1 MGVSAFVAGTL
12 LATAT
17 MSTKSTEVTVYNQGI
32 GFVKENR
39 LVQVKKGRQSV
50 TVDGVAQLIDTT
62 SVGFR
67 SISSPGALSILE
79 QNYRYDLVSPQAILA
94 KSVGKRVKV
103 TRAFGNSKETIEG
116 ILMSSPT
123 SVVDGP
129 NGLSNQYNGMVVKA
143 DDGSIILSP
152 IGEVSV
158 LEMPTGLISTP
169 SLLWDL
175 QSEKD
180 GQEEIELSYITQG
193 MKWDANYVFT
203 LDPAG
208 KGDLQGWV
216 TIDNNSGANF
226 ENAKLKLLAGE
237 VNLVRPAQPEI
248 MMMKN
253 RVGAPG
259 AAMAD
264 GFQEESLFE
273 YHLYA
278 LGRPATVLNKE
289 RKQLSLLS
297 GSDVPFRKRIIVD
310 AMMGFNGY
318 YPSEGE
324 VGTGSQSPLVKV
336 EFVNDKKS
344 GLGMPL
350 PQGKIRIYQ
359 RDKSGSVQM
368 LGEDSIR
375 HTPRDEKISLNVGR
389 SFDIVSERKRTNFKR
404 ISNRSFEETFQV
416 QVRNRKEEAS
426 TVHVYERHWGDWKI
440 TKKNMDFTKE
450 DSNTAV
456 FEVALKANEVKTV
469 EYTVVTSW

>member
-1 MGVSAFVAGTL
+1 MGVSAFIAGTL
-12 LATAT
+12 LATVG

-67 SISSPGALSILE
+67 SITSPGALSILE
-79 QNYRYDLVSPQAILA
+79 QNYRYDLISPQAILA

-103 TRAFGNSKETIEG
+103 TRAFGNAKETVEG
-116 ILMSSPT
+116 VLMSSPT

-129 NGLSNQYNGMVVKA
+129 NGLSSQYNGMVVRA
-143 DDGSIILSP
+143 DDGTIILSP

-158 LEMPTGLISTP
+158 MEMPTGLISTP
-169 SLLWDL
+169 SLLWEL

-180 GQEEIELSYITQG
+180 GEEEIELSYITQG

-208 KGDLQGWV
+208 NGDLQGWV
-216 TIDNNSGANF
+216 TIDNNSGASF

-237 VNLVRPAQPEI
+237 VNLVRPAQPEM
-248 MMMKN
+248 MMMKS
-253 RVGAPG
+253 RASAPG
-259 AAMAD
+259 AAIAD

-273 YHLYA
+273 YHLYT

-318 YPSEGE
+318 YPGEGE
-324 VGTGSQSPLVKV
+324 VGTGNQSPLVKV

-350 PQGKIRIYQ
+350 PQGKVRIYQ

-389 SFDIVSERKRTNFKR
+389 SFDIVSQRKRTNYKR
-404 ISNRSFEETFQV
+404 LSDRSFEETFQIE
-416 QVRNRKEEAS
+416 VRNRKEESS

-440 TKKNMDFTKE
+440 TKKNLDFSKE

-456 FEVALKANEVKTV
+456 FEVSLKANEVKTV
-469 EYTVVTSW
+469 EYTVVTKW